1 MTRSSRSARREEDVA
16 ALLVF
21 IEPTPYVVRLIEEL
35 RRDWRGPVKPVFLTG
50 EATQPWGGGSEH
62 EILPASAPR
71 AIWRMVSL
79 LSTLKPKIVFVAGWG
94 QIKILI
100 LIVLSR
106 ALGLTVIAASDTW
119 TSEAG
124 ALKRT
129 LKRVVFKLISHFAPG
144 GMRQEKMLLR
154 HGVPKRRV
162 SKSNMTVDVSTMVR
176 FYDGLDAERV
186 TQFRETIGIS
196 PDDVVLL
203 HVGRLILEKDVSTL
217 ITSFQRLPPR
227 WQVHLLIVG
236 DGPERA
242 VLEDQA
248 ASSSNIKFLGR
259 FQEEKLWLCYAA
271 ADVFVGASVKEG
283 WGLVVNEAMAASLP
297 VIVTES
303 FGCADDLVSNDITG
317 FVVPPRNPVAM
328 ATAMAQLIADR
339 SKRTQLGRTGR
350 SKILGW
356 TIEQQANNVA
366 TAWRKAYHARP

>member
-1 MTRSSRSARREEDVA
+1 MTRGSRHARREEDLT

-21 IEPTPYVVRLIEEL
+21 IEPTPYVVRLIEEI
-35 RRDWRGPVKPVFLTG
+35 RKDWRGPVKPVFLTG

-62 EILPASAPR
+62 EILPASTPR

-124 ALKRT
+124 VLKRT

-144 GMRQEKMLLR
+144 GIRQEKMLFR
-154 HGVPKRRV
+154 YGVPTRRV
-162 SKSNMTVDVSTMVR
+162 SKTNMTVDVSSMVR
-176 FYDGLDAERV
+176 FHDSLDAERV
-186 TQFRETIGIS
+186 TQFREAIGIS

-227 WQVHLLIVG
+227 WQANLLIVG

-242 VLEDQA
+242 ILEDQA
-248 ASSSNIKFLGR
+248 ASNSNIKFLGR
-259 FQEEKLWLCYAA
+259 LQEEELWLCYAA

-317 FVVPPRNPVAM
+317 FLVPPRNPAEM
-328 ATAMAQLIADR
+328 AAAIARLIGDR
-339 SKRTQLGRTGR
+339 CKRRQLGRAGKLR
-350 SKILGW
+350 ILGW
-356 TIEQQANNVA
+356 TIEKQANNVA
-366 TAWRKAYHARP
+366 NAWRKAYHVQ